1 MNILITGGTGFI
13 GGKLIERLIKENKF
27 NITLLT
33 RPSTKESKYSH
44 LKNFVNIKIVNIENY
59 SEIKNVFNQ
68 NFDCVYHIAAIRGS
82 GYGTKE
88 EYIKS
93 NVNYTKFLAE
103 ETLKQNGKFIFCS
116 SVGVFGTIP
125 KELPPTE
132 ATERVGDNYYHLS
145 KIIAE
150 DELQKMREDGLNL
163 IIIRP
168 TITYGIGDF
177 GFPFSLIKMVDKG
190 IFFRCRNTK
199 IHLVDVN
206 YLAEAFI
213 KAATLDLKNGS
224 AYNVVDKN
232 PVEICDLI
240 NFISQ
245 KLKGRNCP
253 KIKTLPKIVFRIG
266 KKFSDLLRNEAWK
279 TRFELISKNWFYDS
293 RTAENNLKIIPKE
306 TIPNFEYVINWYKR
320 LEGWKVGKLKC

>member
-68 NFDCVYHIAAIRGS
+68 NFDCVYHIAGIRGA
-82 GYGTKE
+82 GYGTRE
-88 EYIKS
+88 GYIKS

-116 SVGVFGTIP
+116 SVGVFGTTP

-132 ATERVGDNYYHLS
+132 HTERVGDNYYHLS

-150 DELQKMREDGLNL
+150 DELQKMTKDGLNL

-168 TITYGIGDF
+168 TITYGIGDY
-177 GFPFSLIKMVDKG
+177 GFPYLLIKLVDKG
-190 IFFRCRNTK
+190 LFFVCKKTK

-206 YLAEAFI
+206 YLADAFI
-213 KAATLDLKNGS
+213 KAANLNIKSGS
-224 AYNVVDKN
+224 TYNVVDKS
-232 PVEICDLI
+232 PVEIYDLI

-245 KLKGRNCP
+245 KLKGKNYP
-253 KIKTLPKIVFRIG
+253 KIKTLPKAFFRIG
-266 KKFSDLLRNEAWK
+266 ERISDLLKNKMWK
-279 TRFELISKNWFYDS
+279 ARFELISKNWYYDS
-293 RTAENNLKIIPKE
+293 KTAENDLQITSKE
-306 TIPNFEYVINWYKR
+306 TIPNFEYVINWYKS
-320 LEGWKVGKLKC
+320 LKV

>member
-13 GGKLIERLIKENKF
+13 GGKLIERLIKKNKF

-44 LKNFVNIKIVNIENY
+44 LKDFVNIKIVNIENY

-68 NFDCVYHIAAIRGS
+68 NFDWVFHIAAIRGA
-82 GYGTKE
+82 GQGAKE
-88 EYIKS
+88 DYIKS

-132 ATERVGDNYYHLS
+132 QTERLGDNYYHLS

-150 DELQKMREDGLNL
+150 DELQKMRKYGLNL

-168 TITYGIGDF
+168 TITYGTNDF

-190 IFFRCRNTK
+190 TFSRCRNTK

-206 YLAEAFI
+206 YLAEVFI

-232 PVEICDLI
+232 PIEIYNLI

-245 KLKGRNCP
+245 KLKGKNYP
-253 KIKTLPKIVFRIG
+253 KIKILPKAFFRIG
-266 KKFSDLLRNEAWK
+266 EKISDLLKNKMWK
-279 TRFELISKNWFYDS
+279 TRFELISEDWYYDS
-293 RTAENNLKIIPKE
+293 TITEQELHISPKE
-306 TIPNFEYVINWYKR
+306 TIPNFEYVINWYK
-320 LEGWKVGKLKC
+320 GLKG